1 MVRAGVAESTVVD
14 AMVGEGEMGKKQSA
28 EGHTE
33 ACLHFLWKAIEHI
46 LTNGTHI
53 ATASLL
59 HSQFEQRA
67 TLTAIWPSCCSK
79 AHAA

>member
-1 MVRAGVAESTVVD
+1 MVD
-14 AMVGEGEMGKKQSA
+14 AMVGEGEMGRKQSA
-28 EGHTE
+28 EGD
-33 ACLHFLWKAIEHI
+33 CFWRVLHFLWKPIEHTSI
-46 LTNGTHI
+46 YGTHI

-67 TLTAIWPSCCSK
+67 TFTAIWPSCCSK